1 MKRTEQYTEQLSRL
15 YPELHQADE
24 KERILTQTV
33 TFQVTDDCNLACTY
47 CYQIKKGKRKMSLE
61 TAEKM
66 IDLLLTGEK
75 GMKDYINPHKSPGL
89 IIDFIGGEPL
99 LEAKLIDQICSYAI
113 GRMIELNHPW
123 LDKTMFSICS
133 NGTLY
138 HDPEVRKVLDK
149 WKNRLSFSVTVDGNQ
164 ELHDSCRI
172 FPDGSP
178 SYDLA
183 VSAAKDWMDK
193 GNYMGSKITIAPA
206 NVMHTYLSLIH
217 I

>member
-75 GMKDYINPHKSPGL
+75 GMKEYIILANPRL

-99 LEAKLIDQICSYAI
+99 LEAKINRSDMLIC
-113 GRMIELNHPW
+113 N
-123 LDKTMFSICS
+123 
-133 NGTLY
+133 
-138 HDPEVRKVLDK
+138 
-149 WKNRLSFSVTVDGNQ
+149 
-164 ELHDSCRI
+164 
-172 FPDGSP
+172 
-178 SYDLA
+178 
-183 VSAAKDWMDK
+183 
-193 GNYMGSKITIAPA
+193 
-206 NVMHTYLSLIH
+206 
-217 I
+217 

>member
-75 GMKDYINPHKSPGL
+75 GMKESILANPQ
-89 IIDFIGGEPL
+89 D
-99 LEAKLIDQICSYAI
+99 
-113 GRMIELNHPW
+113 
-123 LDKTMFSICS
+123 
-133 NGTLY
+133 
-138 HDPEVRKVLDK
+138 
-149 WKNRLSFSVTVDGNQ
+149 
-164 ELHDSCRI
+164 
-172 FPDGSP
+172 
-178 SYDLA
+178 
-183 VSAAKDWMDK
+183 
-193 GNYMGSKITIAPA
+193 
-206 NVMHTYLSLIH
+206 
-217 I
+217 